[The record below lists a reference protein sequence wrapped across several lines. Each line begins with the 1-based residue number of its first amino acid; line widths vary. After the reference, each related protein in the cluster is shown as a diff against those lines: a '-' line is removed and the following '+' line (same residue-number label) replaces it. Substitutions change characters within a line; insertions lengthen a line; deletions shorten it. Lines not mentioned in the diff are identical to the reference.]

1 MDLWQ
6 KVVTPSKVF
15 GNWESPKDS
24 YMGSAKSFCKLQQ
37 NLQLNCFHNM
47 NVMQPFMFKF
57 IDSMTD
63 ETLAK
68 SCYTVLRTLTWA
80 MFSHCL
86 KEHLKFFTDTKLK
99 TIMFLPYVYI
109 CHASTSKCTDSSL
122 A

>member
-1 MDLWQ
+1 MDPWQ

-68 SCYTVLRTLTWA
+68 SCYTVLRTLTRA

-86 KEHLKFFTDTKLK
+86 KEHLKCF
-99 TIMFLPYVYI
+99 
-109 CHASTSKCTDSSL
+109 H
-122 A
+122 

>member
-47 NVMQPFMFKF
+47 NVMQPFMYKF

-68 SCYTVLRTLTWA
+68 SCYTVLRTLTMA
-80 MFSHCL
+80 MFTHCL
-86 KEHLKFFTDTKLK
+86 KEHLKCF
-99 TIMFLPYVYI
+99 
-109 CHASTSKCTDSSL
+109 H
-122 A
+122 